1 MEIAINQKTQTL
13 FVKREPGENRIGKE
27 STFFYHLAK
36 ELESKKIF
44 GSLHFIRKEMGKDGN
59 MVSDGLFY
67 TRSNDQ
73 SIMVYDEYCYTRAVE
88 KEFNKGKT
96 LELAYADFRTAEG

>member
-1 MEIAINQKTQTL
+1 MEITINPKTQTL
-13 FVKREPGENRIGKE
+13 FIKREPGENRIEKE

-44 GSLHFIRKEMGKDGN
+44 GNLHFFRKEMGKDGN
-59 MVSDGLFY
+59 MVSDGY
-67 TRSNDQ
+67 YARSKDR
-73 SIMVYDEYCYTRAVE
+73 SIMVFDEYGYTRYIE

-96 LELAYADFRTAEG
+96 LELTYADFRKVR